1 MTLLVYFILRLIFAM
16 AENANVIFAVISS
29 FVGTSSAINDR
40 KQHWTHQEPS
50 YSLWFE
56 NSNMIFKISSALKFK
71 RKIGVWKL
79 KFISAKLFAGQQYR
93 VIQSYVKINDFIHY
107 WRVRIFSS
115 SFDVL
120 RYICS
125 GFTRGGGGGN
135 LSKTKGE
142 KGEDFYAIQ
151 NFHRLSSVILIMSSL
166 FRLI

>member
-40 KQHWTHQEPS
+40 KQHWTHQEPF

-56 NSNMIFKISSALKFK
+56 NSNMIFKISPALKFK

-125 GFTRGGGGGN
+125 GFTRGGGGETCQKRRERKVKTFTQFRTFIDCLP
-135 LSKTKGE
+135 LS
-142 KGEDFYAIQ
+142 
-151 NFHRLSSVILIMSSL
+151 
-166 FRLI
+166 